1 MVEVLFQHCADHLLD
16 EVPQWSSAMGPDF
29 VGLTLT
35 DFVMRLTQVPEC
47 KSLRFQLCL
56 WLARQVE
63 AKLTDL
69 FGDKAERREQRIFA
83 APTPVGAKNSYQMNA
98 ALAKHVA
105 QSQVLAQDLAP
116 VLLVSLA
123 TDKSTVGGLPV
134 QNTFLSLNA
143 SQVVFLAIAQV
154 GNGGVRDQ
162 ASTEACR
169 VRSGDSFSAPFR

>member
-35 DFVMRLTQVPEC
+35 EFVMRLTQVPEC

-69 FGDKAERREQRIFA
+69 FGDTAERREQRIFA
-83 APTPVGAKNSYQMNA
+83 APTPVGAK
-98 ALAKHVA
+98 
-105 QSQVLAQDLAP
+105 
-116 VLLVSLA
+116 
-123 TDKSTVGGLPV
+123 LPDERRPR
-134 QNTFLSLNA
+134 Q
-143 SQVVFLAIAQV
+143 
-154 GNGGVRDQ
+154 
-162 ASTEACR
+162 ACR
-169 VRSGDSFSAPFR
+169 AVPGVGPGLGACLARLAGHRQEHSRRPPGAEHFLVLERLAGRISCDRTGWQRGRPGPGVDRGLSGPFR